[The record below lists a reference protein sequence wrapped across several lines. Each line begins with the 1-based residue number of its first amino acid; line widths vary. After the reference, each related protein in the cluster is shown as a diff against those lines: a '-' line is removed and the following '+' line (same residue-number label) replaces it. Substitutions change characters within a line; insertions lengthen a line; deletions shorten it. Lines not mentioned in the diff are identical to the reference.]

1 MPSLKWQ
8 NRAPRRWQASA
19 VTAQAHSRVTQP
31 PQGRSIGQSAWRTQL
46 PRQHAVVRPPLPQLL
61 PPPRRLRPATGW
73 VALARL
79 GLILL
84 ERSLPDSAEHT
95 ARTIAGSLAGALG
108 HLPAIGRGS
117 APVAGS
123 VFLRLAPLAGPEHY
137 TLEIGADGVVI
148 TGGGE
153 PGLFYG
159 AQTLA
164 QLVAQAADG
173 LLPAL
178 RIDDGP
184 DYPVRGVYHDIS
196 RGKVPTRDTLLE
208 LVRMLAHYKINHLQL
223 YLEHTFAFARHPDI
237 WAGADPLTA
246 DDIRAIDDDAARHH
260 IELVP
265 SLSTFGH
272 FYTALVSPRKH
283 HLNELPIDASQLA
296 FSWWDR
302 MGHYTLDARQDE
314 SLALVREMI
323 LELRPLFRSR
333 FFNLCCDE
341 TFDLGKGRNAAE
353 AARRGTGRLYLDFL
367 KKLIRVVREADAT
380 PMFWGDI
387 VGNHPEL
394 VRELPRDV
402 VALDWD
408 YSADLH
414 DTKSRLFR
422 KARVPFYAC
431 PGVCGWDRWINDLDT
446 ATENILGFARRGRR
460 DGAAG
465 LLNTDWGDR
474 GHINSLGNSAHGM
487 LLGASAAWNT
497 RGTEAVSFD
506 AAFARL
512 ELGDSSG
519 RSTALIREAG
529 RLNVVSWRLL
539 TLWLD
544 PTPHRPSAW
553 WDERTGL
560 PADLL
565 AIDPRR
571 ARAAATR
578 LDVIARAFA
587 RLVPENAPRDP
598 QARRELLL
606 GFRGAALMNRLGAAL
621 IALARGRAA
630 SRNLQSILAL
640 TQDLRR
646 FESEFSAIWHARNRP
661 SEYWRLRA
669 ALVEIA
675 RRVDLAAVRGV
686 WVKTARPQPPSAL
699 AKE

>member
-1 MPSLKWQ
+1 MGLEPIPLASPLHP
-8 NRAPRRWQASA
+8 APCRGVSA
-19 VTAQAHSRVTQP
+19 PTSHLIPP
-31 PQGRSIGQSAWRTQL
+31 PQSLRLTAGSIALASIGRIILDNKL
-46 PRQHAVVRPPLPQLL
+46 PEAAHDTA
-61 PPPRRLRPATGW
+61 
-73 VALARL
+73 
-79 GLILL
+79 
-84 ERSLPDSAEHT
+84 RSLAAT
-95 ARTIAGSLAGALG
+95 LAGPLG
-108 HLPAIGRGS
+108 HLPEIGRGS
-117 APVAGS
+117 KAVAGAA
-123 VFLRLAPLAGPEHY
+123 FLTPARLPSLEAYRLAIGP
-137 TLEIGADGVVI
+137 DGVVI
-148 TGGGE
+148 TGGG
-153 PGLFYG
+153 PAGFYYAVQTF
-159 AQTLA
+159 AQI
-164 QLVAQAADG
+164 VAQAVG
-173 LLPAL
+173 GRIPAL
-178 RIDDGP
+178 TISDAP
-184 DYPVRGVYHDIS
+184 DFAVRGVYHDIS

-208 LVRMLAHYKINHLQL
+208 LIRKLAHYKINHLQL

-246 DDIRAIDDDAARHH
+246 DDIRVIDENAARHH

-302 MGHYTLDARQDE
+302 MGHYTLDARQE
-314 SLALVREMI
+314 GSLALVREMI

-333 FFNLCCDE
+333 LFNLCCDE

-353 AARRGTGRLYLDFL
+353 AARRGTGRLYLGFL

-394 VRELPRDV
+394 VRELPREV

-422 KARVPFYAC
+422 KAGVPFYAC

-460 DGAAG
+460 DGATG

-497 RGTEAVSFD
+497 RGTEPASFD
-506 AAFARL
+506 AAFAQL
-512 ELGDSSG
+512 ELGDPTG

-529 RLNVVSWRLL
+529 RLNVVSWRLF

-544 PTPHRPSAW
+544 PTPHRPAAW

-565 AIDPRR
+565 AIEPGH
-571 ARAAATR
+571 ARAAAKR
-578 LDVIARAFA
+578 LDAIARAFA
-587 RLVPENAPRDP
+587 RLVPETAPRDP
-598 QARRELLL
+598 LARRELML

-621 IALARGRAA
+621 VTLARGRTGL
-630 SRNLQSILAL
+630 RNLQSMLAL

-646 FESEFSAIWHARNRP
+646 FEADFSSVWHARNRP
-661 SEYWRLRA
+661 SEYWRLRT
-669 ALVEIA
+669 ALLEIA
-675 RRVDLAAVRGV
+675 RRADLAAVGGI
-686 WVKTARPQPPSAL
+686 WIKTPRPQPAPAIDPN
-699 AKE
+699 